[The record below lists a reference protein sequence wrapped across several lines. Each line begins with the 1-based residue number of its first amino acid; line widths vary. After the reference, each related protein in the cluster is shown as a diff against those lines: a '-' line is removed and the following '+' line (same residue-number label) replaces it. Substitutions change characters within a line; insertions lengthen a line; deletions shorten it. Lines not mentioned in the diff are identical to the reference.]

1 MERLAKLMARAG
13 YEEWPDPRSPG
24 SLIRRAVEKGYR
36 GDVEGGRTLIA
47 WRLCD
52 LSWHWTVRM
61 RTEWAIRD
69 AVTALAERHA
79 EPEAL
84 VREAARIND
93 KAECPFFPARS
104 WRSST
109 RRCAGSSGFGGR
121 RMPDDVFAA
130 YERLRGARPEDE
142 RDVRMEILRRT
153 QATAAASRWRP
164 WTPGGWAGAWT

>member
-47 WRLCD
+47 WRLPS
-52 LSWHWTVRM
+52 SWHWTVRRM

-69 AVTALAERHA
+69 AVEALAERHA

-84 VREAARIND
+84 VREAALVSD
-93 KAECPFFPARS
+93 EAGCPYFPSEVVEIVHEAL
-104 WRSST
+104 
-109 RRCAGSSGFGGR
+109 RRFLRFGGR
-121 RMPDDVFAA
+121 RYA
-130 YERLRGARPEDE
+130 
-142 RDVRMEILRRT
+142 
-153 QATAAASRWRP
+153 
-164 WTPGGWAGAWT
+164 